1 MSVSLAGAGTS
12 SRSSGCVL
20 HAKGRLETG
29 RPHLCVDVKSLTDH
43 ASLSEDV
50 FLITLGWSQA
60 FLWLES
66 NVPLNQGI

>member
-1 MSVSLAGAGTS
+1 M
-12 SRSSGCVL
+12 
-20 HAKGRLETG
+20 
-29 RPHLCVDVKSLTDH
+29 DVKSLTDH